1 MLSLYGGDK
10 MQIKAFSKKF
20 NVPIDT
26 IRYYEKEG
34 LLQPKRLENGYRQY
48 DESCA
53 DQLKMIIVLKQLD
66 FTLQEIYQLS
76 GLKMEQITPECNQ
89 ATVSI
94 FNQKLQQITDRIE
107 FYQHAM
113 QTLEMAKQ
121 LIQEEKYSENQM
133 IINQS
138 VEELFNRSHLKD
150 VRYD

>member
-1 MLSLYGGDK
+1 

-20 NVPIDT
+20 NVPKDT
-26 IRYYEKEG
+26 VRYYEKEG

-48 DESCA
+48 DEDCA
-53 DQLKMIIVLKQLD
+53 CQLKMIIVLKQLG

-76 GLKMEQITPECNQ
+76 SLKMEEITPECNQ
-89 ATVSI
+89 ATVYI
-94 FNQKLQQITDRIE
+94 FNQKLQQLMDKIE
-107 FYQHAM
+107 FYQSAM

-121 LIQEEKYSENQM
+121 LIQEEKYSENER

-150 VRYD
+150 IQHD

>member
-1 MLSLYGGDK
+1 

-20 NVPIDT
+20 NVPMDT

-34 LLQPKRLENGYRQY
+34 LLRPDRLENGYRQY

-53 DQLKMIIVLKQLD
+53 NQLKMVIVLKQLG
-66 FTLQEIYQLS
+66 FTLPEIYQLS
-76 GLKMEQITPECNQ
+76 GLKTDQITPECNQ
-89 ATVSI
+89 TTVSI
-94 FNQKLQQITDRIE
+94 FNQKLQQLTDKID
-107 FYQHAM
+107 FYQHAI

-138 VEELFNRSHLKD
+138 VEELFNQSHLKG

>member
-1 MLSLYGGDK
+1 

-34 LLQPKRLENGYRQY
+34 LLQPKRLKNGYRQY

-53 DQLKMIIVLKQLD
+53 NQLKMIIVLKQLG
-66 FTLQEIYQLS
+66 FSLQEVYQLS
-76 GLKMEQITPECNQ
+76 SLKMEEITAECNQ

-94 FNQKLQQITDRIE
+94 FDQKLQQLTDKIE
-107 FYQHAM
+107 FYQRAK
-113 QTLEMAKQ
+113 QTLEVAKQ

-133 IINQS
+133 VINQS

-150 VRYD
+150 MRYD

>member
-1 MLSLYGGDK
+1 